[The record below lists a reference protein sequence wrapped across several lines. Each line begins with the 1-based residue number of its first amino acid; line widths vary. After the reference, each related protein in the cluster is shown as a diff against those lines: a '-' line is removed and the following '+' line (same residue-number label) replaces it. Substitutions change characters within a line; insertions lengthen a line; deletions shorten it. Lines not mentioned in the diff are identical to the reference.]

1 MAFLILH
8 IFVVLLSSILLICP
22 VLRITLLTR
31 IAVARRHCL
40 LSGAKQ
46 CLVFLHRKIAAAC
59 LMQLAV
65 VHIADV
71 AAGDR
76 RLPGRNLCSGS
87 LLLDTLL
94 GLLRIAGRFAARS
107 FCCHGAVSGI
117 SLRAAACGSI
127 PRGRLT
133 AIISRVLAA
142 LTLCPWQLTLH
153 LAAACGRTAR
163 RLTRFPALG
172 RRAVLG
178 DLTAVGN
185 CHDRTLFVASEYVH
199 AHGAQIVERL
209 RMRMAI
215 TVVFSAADHRISGIH
230 SL

>member
-1 MAFLILH
+1 
-8 IFVVLLSSILLICP
+8 
-22 VLRITLLTR
+22 
-31 IAVARRHCL
+31 
-40 LSGAKQ
+40 
-46 CLVFLHRKIAAAC
+46 
-59 LMQLAV
+59 MQLAV

-76 RLPGRNLCSGS
+76 RLPGRNLCTDS

-94 GLLRIAGRFAARS
+94 SLLRIAGRFAARS
-107 FCCHGAVSGI
+107 FRCHGAVSGI
-117 SLRAAACGSI
+117 SLR
-127 PRGRLT
+127 
-133 AIISRVLAA
+133 
-142 LTLCPWQLTLH
+142 
-153 LAAACGRTAR
+153 AAACGRTAR

-172 RRAVLG
+172 RRAVPCN
-178 DLTAVGN
+178 LTAVGN

-230 SL
+230 GL